1 MVSKKKPEKRETPD
15 DSIHVRLENPTAIR
29 KDVLAVAIDI
39 IGLLKRYYEYIE
51 IKKQKDNI
59 VRLLKADINEIR
71 RLARELDVEE
81 MPVTISQLM
90 NAKAIEMPEKAE
102 PKAKA
107 NVSQADDVK
116 KEEIIKAAKSQ
127 LPPKVSKAVVRQQPK
142 DKLEDELAELKSMIS
157 RL

>member
-59 VRLLKADINEIR
+59 MRLLKADINEIR
-71 RLARELDVEE
+71 KLARELDVEE
-81 MPVTISQLM
+81 MPVTINQLM
-90 NAKAIEMPEKAE
+90 NAKAIERPEKAE
-102 PKAKA
+102 PKANVPKA
-107 NVSQADDVK
+107 EDVK
-116 KEEIIKAAKSQ
+116 KETVKAQS
-127 LPPKVSKAVVRQQPK
+127 PPKASKVVVRQQPM
-142 DKLEDELAELKSMIS
+142 DKLEDELAELKNMIS